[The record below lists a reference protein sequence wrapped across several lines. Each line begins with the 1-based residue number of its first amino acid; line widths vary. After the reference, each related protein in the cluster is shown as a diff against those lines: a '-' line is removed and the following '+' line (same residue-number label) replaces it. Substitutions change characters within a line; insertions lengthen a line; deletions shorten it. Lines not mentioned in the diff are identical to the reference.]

1 MGALLEER
9 LDPTVAVPQRQA
21 EKAIPRPPSCTV
33 ADTGVEMVKKRR
45 LSEPLGSLGRKK
57 KAQRGPLRAVL
68 FDFDATL
75 TSLTELQAH
84 RLFPIRGGT
93 SALDVAWLREK
104 GFGGESRIVR
114 LGETL
119 QALAAS
125 GAELHIVSL
134 ADRGY
139 IVRALAI
146 LGALHF
152 FCNRIFGWEE
162 LGSSMSK
169 APFIKSLMEEKRWHR
184 DEVLFVDD
192 QEQNLQ
198 DARNLCLTQRT
209 RGCGLCVEE
218 LYQLQRRVCEVY

>member
-1 MGALLEER
+1 MGALLEDR
-9 LDPTVAVPQRQA
+9 LDPAVSVPQRQVMCG
-21 EKAIPRPPSCTV
+21 PPSCTV
-33 ADTGVEMVKKRR
+33 AESTCSDVVKKRR
-45 LSEPLGSLGRKK
+45 LDDSIGRKK
-57 KAQRGPLRAVL
+57 KMWRGPLRAVL

-75 TSLTELQAH
+75 TSLDELQAH
-84 RLFPIRGGT
+84 RLFPKRGG
-93 SALDVAWLREK
+93 SGAIDVAWLREK
-104 GFGGESRIVR
+104 GFGGEGRIVR

-134 ADRGY
+134 ADRAV

-152 FCNRIFGWEE
+152 FCDRIFGWEE
-162 LGSSMSK
+162 LGSPISK

-192 QEQNLQ
+192 QERNLE
-198 DARNLCLTQRT
+198 DVRSLCLTHRT
-209 RGCGLCVEE
+209 RGCGLCVQE
-218 LYQLQRRVCEVY
+218 LYELQKRACET